1 MKKFTQFIIALLVL
15 GFVASASAVTV
26 TNADGTTFTVAT
38 LSEVAAGARDASI
51 VEDQSRL
58 PDQNN
63 RRGYVLAKYDVAVSG
78 GTGAIEIGP
87 ALPDNCLVLNGYAQV
102 VTAILPATATN
113 ALSIVSADD
122 LMKAGTT
129 LQSTGFKPLNIA
141 SASYVA
147 AAGNPTNTV
156 LSLKAPIQTA
166 SAAEKVT
173 LTLTGSTATQG
184 VVYVYLD
191 LLQMQ

>member
-1 MKKFTQFIIALLVL
+1 MKKFIQFTIAALVL

-26 TNADGTTFTVAT
+26 TNADGTTFTVTT
-38 LSEVAAGARDASI
+38 LSEVAAAERVATI
-51 VEDQSRL
+51 VEDQSKL

-63 RRGYVLAKYDVAVSG
+63 RRGYVLAKYDAAVDG

-87 ALPDNCLVLNGYAQV
+87 ALPDNCAVLGGYAQV

-113 ALSIVSADD
+113 ALHIVNAND
-122 LMKAGTT
+122 LLTAGTS
-129 LQSTGFKPLNIA
+129 LQSTGFKALNQA
-141 SASYVA
+141 SASYIN
-147 AAGNPTNTV
+147 AAGDATNTV

-166 SAAEKVT
+166 NASEKVT
-173 LTLTGSTATQG
+173 LTFTGSTATQG
-184 VVYVYLD
+184 VVYVWLD

>member
-1 MKKFTQFIIALLVL
+1 MKKILAIASALLVL
-15 GFVASASAVTV
+15 GALVPAFGATV
-26 TNADGTTFTVAT
+26 TNADGTTFTINTLEETAAAGRVAT
-38 LSEVAAGARDASI
+38 I

-63 RRGYVLAKYDVAVSG
+63 RRGYVLAKYDVAVDG

-87 ALPDNCLVLNGYAQV
+87 ALPDNVAVLGGYAQV

-113 ALSIVSADD
+113 ALHIVNAND
-122 LMKAGTT
+122 LLTAGTS
-129 LQSTGFKPLNIA
+129 LQSTGFKALNQA
-141 SASYVA
+141 SASYVT
-147 AAGNPTNTV
+147 PDSVTNTV

-166 SAAEKVT
+166 SATEKVT

-184 VVYVYLD
+184 VVYVWLD
-191 LLQMQ
+191 LVQMQ